1 MTDCPSNIAAFLA
14 GIIFG
19 PPSANTSDRLVAGS
33 DAKKFNRLF
42 DEAIDRLLNR
52 CRDTR
57 GAACPD
63 HHRRVTLPAEA
74 LADLMM
80 GLAMQMSL
88 IASHLADCQGWVTD
102 DFEGILQKARSLP
115 PPLNSVFAPDFS
127 FWECLLK
134 HRQAAAFLEAF
145 ERFDELHRIRC
156 VAALTSGK
164 EPDADIDAF
173 VAASHKK
180 AFIQNLLLQAGSET
194 GTGNIDDVPRLKQ
207 AIAWSIA
214 ASADHPTITTTG

>member
-1 MTDCPSNIAAFLA
+1 MTNCTSNITAFLA

-33 DAKKFNRLF
+33 DAEKFNRLF
-42 DEAIDRLLNR
+42 DETIDRLLNR

-57 GAACPD
+57 GGACLD
-63 HHRRVTLPAEA
+63 RHKRITLPAEA

-88 IASHLADCQGWVTD
+88 IASHLADCQGWATD
-102 DFEGILQKARSLP
+102 DFEAILQKTSSLP
-115 PPLNSVFAPDFS
+115 PPLKSVFAPDFN

-134 HRQAAAFLEAF
+134 HRQAAAFLETF
-145 ERFDELHRIRC
+145 ERFDELQRIRC
-156 VAALTSGK
+156 VAVLTSGK

-173 VAASHKK
+173 VAASDKR
-180 AFIQNLLLQAGSET
+180 AFINNLLLQAGSET
-194 GTGNIDDVPRLKQ
+194 HSGNIDDVPRLKQ

-214 ASADHPTITTTG
+214 VSTDHPTAV